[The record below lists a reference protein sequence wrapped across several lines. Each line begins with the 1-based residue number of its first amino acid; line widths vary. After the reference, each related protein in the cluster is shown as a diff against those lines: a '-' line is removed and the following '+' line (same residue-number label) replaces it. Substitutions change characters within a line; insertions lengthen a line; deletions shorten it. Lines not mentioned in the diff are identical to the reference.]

1 MSKDKENIAKD
12 NQEVETAVND
22 TDNTAEKVEQKSD
35 KTEDTATDEI
45 QEVEAEE
52 EIVAEEITEENS
64 KDDKKAKKGFFSKGK
79 SKLDEAKEELEKA
92 NYKIA
97 EINDKYLRL
106 YSEFDNFRKRTIKEK
121 SDIYKTAGEDVILSI
136 ISIVDDFERALKNTE
151 DNDENKAHREG
162 LELIFNKFNKILE
175 NKNVIEI
182 DAMGKEFDTDL
193 HEAITQIPS
202 PSEDMK
208 DKVIDVVEKG
218 YTMNDKVIRFAKVV
232 TGM

>member
-1 MSKDKENIAKD
+1 M
-12 NQEVETAVND
+12 
-22 TDNTAEKVEQKSD
+22 EQKSD

-52 EIVAEEITEENS
+52 KIVAEEITEENS

-193 HEAITQIPS
+193 HEAITQIPA